1 MELVGL
7 FARQLPTKRAEALL
21 ACLQISFAINSIL
34 HFLLAHARLGSGH
47 AHLGTHEVAF
57 VGVGADWGGMEGIG
71 AELRTLR
78 KQVGRL
84 NDPSSPR
91 VVADF
96 LLLRRESMLL
106 EWAVT
111 VRHYVHETFLAK
123 NNLAAA
129 LVVRNNAALA
139 LRQLMAEH
147 APAAL
152 WTCAATSARLP
163 ISLALPS
170 RRKLA
175 LLLSPWRQHVAT
187 AGPYAGHAGL
197 VDQGALVELCLLHL
211 SDMER
216 HVANGEVLGVSLLLE
231 DIALQEGR
239 TPVAGTE
246 PDPSEQGGM
255 LRSFLCWSTEL
266 EQLRCAWARYVLGT
280 DMMASPETYR
290 RAVKEYENTVVA
302 EVVRKIKT
310 KGLAWALAAIPASN
324 HESSHAPSVV
334 APAPTSSLTVA
345 MELAPPT
352 AQQLLRRQRQRGMA
366 GMLVGSGSALEL
378 HGVPEFAYR
387 RCLVVELR
395 RQMTIAML
403 RRQKAAV
410 EQFRMQLTLN
420 HDTEASKPVRKYF
433 CHRRQYFLIGFFAAA
448 YSFIACIAASPIGF
462 DSRQPHYSRT
472 SIEHH
477 FYHFYCSARLI
488 FSNQ

>member
-1 MELVGL
+1 MCLAQVLNPWYLPHNLELVGL
-7 FARQLPTKRAEALL
+7 FARLSPAKRAEALL
-21 ACLQISFAINSIL
+21 ACLQISYAVNSIL
-34 HFLLAHARLGSGH
+34 HFLMAHARLGSGH

-57 VGVGADWGGMEGIG
+57 VGVGADWGGTEGIG

-84 NDPSSPR
+84 ADPSSPR
-91 VVADF
+91 LVANF

-106 EWAVT
+106 EWSVT

-129 LVVRNNAALA
+129 LVVRNNAALV
-139 LRQLMAEH
+139 LRQLMAEQP
-147 APAAL
+147 PAAL

-163 ISLALPS
+163 ASLALAS

-175 LLLSPWRQHVAT
+175 LLLLPWRQYVAT
-187 AGPYAGHAGL
+187 AGPYTGHAGL
-197 VDQGALVELCLLHL
+197 IDQGALVELCLLHL

-239 TPVAGTE
+239 APVAGAE
-246 PDPSEQGGM
+246 PDPSELGSM

-266 EQLRCAWARYVLGT
+266 EQLRRAWARYVLSA
-280 DMMASPETYR
+280 DMTASPEAYR
-290 RAVKEYENTVVA
+290 RAVKEYENTVVG

-310 KGLAWALAAIPASN
+310 KGLAWALAAVPASN
-324 HESSHAPSVV
+324 HESGHPPSAVV
-334 APAPTSSLTVA
+334 PAASTSSSTGA

-395 RQMTIAML
+395 RQMAIAML

-410 EQFRMQLTLN
+410 EQLRLQLVLN
-420 HDTEASKPVRKYF
+420 CDTETSKAVSW
-433 CHRRQYFLIGFFAAA
+433 C
-448 YSFIACIAASPIGF
+448 
-462 DSRQPHYSRT
+462 
-472 SIEHH
+472 
-477 FYHFYCSARLI
+477 
-488 FSNQ
+488 